1 MENLQ
6 LNHMLKFLGWLQSR
20 HLDEECSC
28 VSKKFWPPGL
38 CFALMVGALCCV
50 DKKGVF
56 VANKRALLERKEVLD
71 TAHELLE
78 RFEAHLTAESQFTVN
93 TLHLHFSFIFCC
105 VDVLLIS
112 ETHFFWCIWN
122 ILVILVCSHC
132 LDLCFFRFF
141 MGGGGGGGGIPEGGL
156 VQTTYC

>member
-1 MENLQ
+1 
-6 LNHMLKFLGWLQSR
+6 
-20 HLDEECSC
+20 
-28 VSKKFWPPGL
+28 
-38 CFALMVGALCCV
+38 MVGALCCV

-105 VDVLLIS
+105 VVILLIS
-112 ETHFFWCIWN
+112 EMHFFWWI
-122 ILVILVCSHC
+122 
-132 LDLCFFRFF
+132 
-141 MGGGGGGGGIPEGGL
+141 
-156 VQTTYC
+156 

>member
-6 LNHMLKFLGWLQSR
+6 LNHVLKFLGWLQSR
-20 HLDEECSC
+20 HLDEECSF
-28 VSKKFWPPGL
+28 VSKKFWPPCL

-78 RFEAHLTAESQFTVN
+78 RFEAHLTAQSQFTVN

-105 VDVLLIS
+105 VVVLVIS

-132 LDLCFFRFF
+132 LDLCFVRFF
-141 MGGGGGGGGIPEGGL
+141 MGGGGGGIPEGDL
-156 VQTTYC
+156 VQITYC